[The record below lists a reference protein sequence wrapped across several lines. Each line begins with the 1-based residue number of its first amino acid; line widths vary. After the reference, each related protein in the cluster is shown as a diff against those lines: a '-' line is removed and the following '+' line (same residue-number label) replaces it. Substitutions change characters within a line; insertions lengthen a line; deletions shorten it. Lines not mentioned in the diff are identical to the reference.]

1 MVPKQPL
8 ARLCL
13 ALLACFLAACGKKQE
28 ANEAA
33 EEQPAVSA
41 DHAEEQPREGSTRD
55 EAPATGA
62 PAPKPAD
69 IAQLNRN
76 LLSALTFDAPEQA
89 LAAIEQG
96 ATPSAKNRY
105 GLPVIFIAAQQG
117 HPDVVAALLDAGAD
131 PNASIGTTFNDD
143 GVGYAGTSD
152 GTPLGYAAAK
162 GQLET
167 MALLARAGADVNH
180 AGPEG
185 TTPLM
190 QAVEAGQLQAV
201 EWLLQAG
208 ADPTQPNQTGGTAL
222 SLAQMFFN
230 PDPERQK
237 IIDLLQVH
245 SH

>member
-1 MVPKQPL
+1 MTAKQPL

-28 ANEAA
+28 THKPA
-33 EEQPAVSA
+33 EEQPSVSSEQV
-41 DHAEEQPREGSTRD
+41 EERGSPQVQAPTRQ
-55 EAPATGA
+55 APAS
-62 PAPKPAD
+62 KPD
-69 IAQLNRN
+69 NIAQLNQN
-76 LLSALTFDAPEQA
+76 LLSALTFGQPEQA

-96 ATPSAKNRY
+96 ATSSTKDRY

-117 HPDVVAALLDAGAD
+117 HPEVVAALLDAGAD

-167 MALLARAGADVNH
+167 MALLAQAGAEVNH

-237 IIDLLQVH
+237 IIDLLQAH
-245 SH
+245 SR